1 MIGYLAYSLSGHDK
15 DRVYLIINEDKDFVY
30 LADGDVRTTDR
41 LKKKN
46 KKHIQVI
53 KKTGRRTEE
62 ACIRV
67 AGAAYESPPRDTR
80 GSPSAAGT
88 ACGSR

>member
-15 DRVYLIINEDKDFVY
+15 GKVYLIVDEDKDFVY
-30 LADGDVRTTDR
+30 LSDGDLRTTDR

-53 KKTGRRTEE
+53 KKTGRRTEVSSVTNE
-62 ACIRV
+62 EIKYQIKQYC
-67 AGAAYESPPRDTR
+67 RDIKEVK
-80 GSPSAAGT
+80 
-88 ACGSR
+88 

>member
-1 MIGYLAYSLSGHDK
+1 MTGYLAYSLSGHDK
-15 DRVYLIINEDKDFVY
+15 GRVYLIISEDEDYVY

-53 KKTGRRTEE
+53 KKINRRTDTASVTNEE
-62 ACIRV
+62 IKYQIKQYCKDIQEV
-67 AGAAYESPPRDTR
+67 K
-80 GSPSAAGT
+80 
-88 ACGSR
+88 

>member
-15 DRVYLIINEDKDFVY
+15 GKIYLIANENKDYVYLT
-30 LADGDVRTTDR
+30 DGDVRTIDR

-53 KKTGRRTEE
+53 KKMGRRTDMNSATNEE
-62 ACIRV
+62 IKYHIKQYCKDIQEV
-67 AGAAYESPPRDTR
+67 K
-80 GSPSAAGT
+80 
-88 ACGSR
+88 

>member
-15 DRVYLIINEDKDFVY
+15 GKVYLIVDEDKDKDFVY
-30 LADGDVRTTDR
+30 LSDGDVRTTDR

-53 KKTGRRTEE
+53 KKTGRRTEVSSVTNE
-62 ACIRV
+62 EIKYQIKQYCKGIQEV
-67 AGAAYESPPRDTR
+67 K
-80 GSPSAAGT
+80 
-88 ACGSR
+88 

>member
-46 KKHIQVI
+46 KKTH
-53 KKTGRRTEE
+53 
-62 ACIRV
+62 
-67 AGAAYESPPRDTR
+67 
-80 GSPSAAGT
+80 
-88 ACGSR
+88 

>member
-1 MIGYLAYSLSGHDK
+1 MIGYFAYSLSGHDK

-53 KKTGRRTEE
+53 KKTGRRTEVSSVTNE
-62 ACIRV
+62 EIKYQIKQYCKGIQEV
-67 AGAAYESPPRDTR
+67 K
-80 GSPSAAGT
+80 
-88 ACGSR
+88 